1 MKVSSFLHC
10 ALRSPDP
17 VRIGKFYA
25 DLFEC
30 GFFIHPVLAGLGVV
44 MVKIASPESVFR
56 GLLEFWPLDVYWD
69 GATASLRKIPPG
81 PIPMQAHVAFRVDRT
96 KEEILEILT
105 ARGLQARYEPRGPGF
120 YIVGF
125 DDPDGNF
132 VELFPNV
139 ETMWRGS
146 GERTRP
152 RVQFPASRRQTLF
165 GVTPNT
171 TRGDAYA
178 PQTPRHCHHFG
189 NLFRHLL

>member
-69 GATASLRKIPPG
+69 GPTASLRKIPPG

-105 ARGLQARYEPRGPGF
+105 ARGVQARYEPRGPGF

-125 DDPDGNF
+125 DDPDRNF
-132 VELFPNV
+132 VEVFPNV
-139 ETMWRGS
+139 ETM
-146 GERTRP
+146 ELP
-152 RVQFPASRRQTLF
+152 PEAFCPVENLDRVMEEMAVWVKNLASTDEHGQAFYPLVPAGPIQPLT
-165 GVTPNT
+165 
-171 TRGDAYA
+171 
-178 PQTPRHCHHFG
+178 
-189 NLFRHLL
+189 